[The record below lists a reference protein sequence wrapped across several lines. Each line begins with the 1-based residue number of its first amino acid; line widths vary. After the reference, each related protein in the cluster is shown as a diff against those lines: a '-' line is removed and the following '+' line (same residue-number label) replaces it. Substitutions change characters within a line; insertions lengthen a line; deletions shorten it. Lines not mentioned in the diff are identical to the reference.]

1 MSSSVRKVL
10 IHEADIIKNSI
21 LSTGMLVKKHQK
33 EETKITSSG
42 SPGSQLQAQ

>member
-21 LSTGMLVKKHQK
+21 STGMLVKKHQK